1 MLVLEHFEGKQCLHW
16 VIYLFRL
23 RFILHR
29 VRFILIFAKGCEISC
44 GNDIDFNLSVYFIK
58 SFALPPSVSLC

>member
-1 MLVLEHFEGKQCLHW
+1 MLVLEHFEGKQCFHW

-29 VRFILIFAKGCEISC
+29 VRIILIFEKCCEISC
-44 GNDIDFNLSVYFIK
+44 GNDIDFNLSVCFIK
-58 SFALPPSVSLC
+58 TFALTPSVLLC